1 MKTGLNLLNFAAWA
15 NPRVLQRLAE
25 GTEELG
31 YHFLMISDHVAV
43 TPDVAALYPAP
54 FYDPFITLAWLS
66 GITKKLELGTSVIII
81 PYRHPLQIAKMG
93 ANIDQLSG
101 GRFIFGAG
109 IGWAQQ
115 EFAALGIPFR
125 KRGALTDEYLKIIR
139 DFWTKDVI
147 SHEGN
152 SVKFENVHTGPRPL
166 RSPRPPIWIG
176 GTSDAALRRALRV
189 GDGWHPLQFRMDWLK
204 NEGLPSLQK
213 LAKAEG
219 TRLPA
224 LCPRIMMTITDE
236 PLPEEQR
243 LAGEG
248 TNEQIQKDLE
258 ELQSIEAEYVL
269 LDTYK
274 GKPDSMPDPEVILRN
289 LGVLSREVL
298 DLQKQSLR

>member
-1 MKTGLNLLNFAAWA
+1 
-15 NPRVLQRLAE
+15 
-25 GTEELG
+25 
-31 YHFLMISDHVAV
+31 
-43 TPDVAALYPAP
+43 
-54 FYDPFITLAWLS
+54 
-66 GITKKLELGTSVIII
+66 
-81 PYRHPLQIAKMG
+81 
-93 ANIDQLSG
+93 
-101 GRFIFGAG
+101 
-109 IGWAQQ
+109 
-115 EFAALGIPFR
+115 
-125 KRGALTDEYLKIIR
+125 
-139 DFWTKDVI
+139 VI

-152 SVKFENVHTGPRPL
+152 SVKFQNVHTGPRPL

-176 GTSDAALRRALRV
+176 GTSDAALWRALRF
-189 GDGWHPLQFRMDWLK
+189 GDGWHPVQFGMDWLK
-204 NEGLPSLQK
+204 NEGLRRLQK

>member
-1 MKTGLNLLNFAAWA
+1 MKAGLNLLNFASWA
-15 NPRVLQRLAE
+15 NPRVLQKLVE

-43 TPDVAALYPAP
+43 TPDVAARYPAP

-93 ANIDQLSG
+93 TNIDQLSG

-115 EFAALGIPFR
+115 EFTALGIPFR
-125 KRGALTDEYLKIIR
+125 ERGALTDEYLKIIR
-139 DFWTKDVI
+139 DFWRKDVI
-147 SHEGN
+147 SHKGN
-152 SVKFENVHTGPRPL
+152 SIKFEGVHTGPRPL
-166 RSPRPPIWIG
+166 RSPHPPIWIG
-176 GTSDAALRRALRV
+176 GMSEAALRRALRF
-189 GDGWHPLQFRMDWLK
+189 GDAWHPLQFRMEWLK
-204 NEGLPSLQK
+204 NEGLPRLQK

-224 LCPRIMMTITDE
+224 LCPRIMMTITE
-236 PLPEEQR
+236 KPLPEEQR

-248 TNEQIQKDLE
+248 TIEQIQKDLQ
-258 ELQSIEAEYVL
+258 ELESIGAEYVL

-274 GKPDSMPDPEVILRN
+274 GKPDFMPDPEAILRN
-289 LGVLSREVL
+289 LGALSREVL

>member
-1 MKTGLNLLNFAAWA
+1 MKAGLNLLNFASWG
-15 NPRVLQRLAE
+15 NPRVLQKLAE
-25 GTEELG
+25 GAEGLG

-43 TPDVAALYPAP
+43 TPDVASRYPAP
-54 FYDPFITLAWLS
+54 FYDPFVTLAWLS
-66 GITKKLELGTSVIII
+66 GMTKKLELGTSVIIV
-81 PYRHPLQIAKMG
+81 PYRHPLQIAKLG

-115 EFAALGIPFR
+115 EFATLGVPFR
-125 KRGALTDEYLKIIR
+125 KRGKLTDEYLKIII

-147 SHEGN
+147 SHDGD
-152 SVKFENVHTGPRPL
+152 SMKFENVQTGPRPL

-176 GTSDAALRRALRV
+176 GMSDAALQRTVRF
-189 GDGWHPLQFRMDWLK
+189 GDAWHPLQFRMDWLK
-204 NEGLPSLQK
+204 NEGLPRLQK
-213 LAKAEG
+213 VAKTEG
-219 TRLPA
+219 APLPR
-224 LCPRIMMTITDE
+224 LCPRIMMTITGN

-248 TNEQIQKDLE
+248 TIEQVRKDFQ
-258 ELQSIEAEYVL
+258 ELQAIGAEYVL

-274 GKPDSMPDPEVILRN
+274 GKPESMPDPDVALRT
-289 LGVLSREVL
+289 LGVLSREIL